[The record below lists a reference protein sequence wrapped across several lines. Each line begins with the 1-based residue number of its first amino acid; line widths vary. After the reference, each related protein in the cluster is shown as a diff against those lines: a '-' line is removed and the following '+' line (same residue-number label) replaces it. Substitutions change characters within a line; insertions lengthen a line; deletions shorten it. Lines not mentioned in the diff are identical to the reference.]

1 MADQERDDITG
12 IKPHVLN
19 AALSYVGILVLF
31 PIISGATDN
40 PFVKFHAK
48 QGLVIFVGEVLAIL
62 ASYWVSYIGG
72 VVFILMLLASLA
84 GIFSALREDK
94 WYIPGIGTIANLFT
108 L

>member
-1 MADQERDDITG
+1 MADQESDITG
-12 IKPHVLN
+12 IKPQVLN
-19 AALSYVGILVLF
+19 AVLSYVGILVLL
-31 PIISGATDN
+31 PIISGATQSS
-40 PFVKFHAK
+40 FVKFHAK
-48 QGLVIFVGEVLAIL
+48 QGLVILGLEILAII

-94 WYIPGIGTIANLFT
+94 WYIPGIGNLADLFT

>member
-1 MADQERDDITG
+1 MADEQRDDITG

-19 AALSYVGILVLF
+19 AVLSYVGILVLF
-31 PIISGATDN
+31 PIVSGATEN

-48 QGLVIFVGEVLAIL
+48 QGLVIFGLEVLAIL
-62 ASYWVSYIGG
+62 SSYWLSYIGAAL
-72 VVFILMLLASLA
+72 FMLMLLASLG

-94 WYIPGIGTIANLFT
+94 WYIPGIGTIANLFA